1 MHFLLIIKK
10 VFLER
15 YRMDE
20 NKNEFVRE
28 TIKDKPINRKK
39 IYRKFLVAAGSA
51 ICFAVIFCAI
61 TALLLPHLLKRRGL
75 MLAEADTQ
83 TATETQPQPTQTQV
97 PETQTQKPD
106 PVVVDPTLSLEDYQ
120 KLQTQLYKIGQTAN
134 KSIVVITSVTND
146 TDWFNDSYES
156 EGEGSGVIISEN
168 SKVFYILTEQ
178 KLIHGS
184 DGVRVTFIDN
194 TTVDA
199 QVIGADK
206 NIGLAVIAV
215 KKDDMQDTT
224 LGRVAIAQTGSA
236 ASVTPGTIVIAL
248 GSPLGSSFSVLTG
261 TVTATNLEASIVD
274 HNFKV
279 FSTDIVSNSSGSGIL
294 INTDGE
300 MIGVVMQGIS
310 DEGNTITAVTMTN
323 LETMID
329 LLTGGKTI
337 PSLGLSVSTVTSKI
351 ANEYNLPTGVYIKS
365 VQMESLGAKAGLQV
379 GDIITQMNGEEITTA
394 DQYGE
399 VLLAI
404 EQGSTLNMVV
414 QRKGADGYA
423 DITYKITIGEK

>member
-39 IYRKFLVAAGSA
+39 IYQKFLVAAGSA

-168 SKVFYILTEQ
+168 SKAFYILTEQ

-224 LGRVAIAQTGSA
+224 LGRVAIAKTGSA

>member
-75 MLAEADTQ
+75 MLAEVDTQ
-83 TATETQPQPTQTQV
+83 TATETHPQPTQTQV

-224 LGRVAIAQTGSA
+224 LGRVAIAKTGSS

>member
-1 MHFLLIIKK
+1 
-10 VFLER
+10 
-15 YRMDE
+15 MDE

-224 LGRVAIAQTGSA
+224 LGRVAIAKTGSS
-236 ASVTPGTIVIAL
+236 ASVTPGTMVIAL

>member
-1 MHFLLIIKK
+1 
-10 VFLER
+10 
-15 YRMDE
+15 MDE

-39 IYRKFLVAAGSA
+39 IYQKFLVAAGSA

-184 DGVRVTFIDN
+184 DGVRVTFVDN

-215 KKDDMQDTT
+215 QKDDMQDTT
-224 LGRVAIAQTGSA
+224 LGRVAIAQTGSS

-329 LLTGGKTI
+329 LLTSGKTI